1 MEEMKTL
8 RSPAKVDILLN
19 LFDEVGKTLSVNEV
33 CEITGI
39 SGYNSLKALFSY
51 IRHKDHIPKENRI
64 DVRIKDDFC
73 TRVN

>member
-8 RSPAKVDILLN
+8 RSPAKVDLLLN
-19 LFDEVGKTLSVNEV
+19 MFDVVGKTFSVDQV

-39 SGYNSLKALFSY
+39 SNYNSLKALFSY
-51 IRHKDHIPKENRI
+51 IRHKAHIPKENRI
-64 DVRIKDDFC
+64 DVRIKEDFC